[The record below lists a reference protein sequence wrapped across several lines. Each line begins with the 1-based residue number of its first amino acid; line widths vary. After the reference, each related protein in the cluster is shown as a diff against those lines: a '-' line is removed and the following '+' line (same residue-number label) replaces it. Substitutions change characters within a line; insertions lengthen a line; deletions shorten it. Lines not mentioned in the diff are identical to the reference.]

1 MRKKKTSTDGLSSN
15 LYTFEE
21 RINKLRDRPA
31 KYIQKEKW
39 GNERRRGEHG

>member
-1 MRKKKTSTDGLSSN
+1 MVVIKKFNRYVKD
-15 LYTFEE
+15 TFEE

-31 KYIQKEKW
+31 KYIPKGKW